1 MFKNISFLNLFQDQ
15 TEQFKRIAFYFITIC
30 CFFYTHV
37 PFGFESWTF
46 FASSIFAAALVVFK
60 IFVWDNDIFS
70 VKSKKE
76 PLSTAFCILAAWS
89 SLSLII
95 FSLKTLFLAY

>member
-1 MFKNISFLNLFQDQ
+1 MFKNILFLNLFQDQ
-15 TEQFKRIAFYFITIC
+15 SEQLKRIAFYFITAC

-46 FASSIFAAALVVFK
+46 FASAVFTAALGTFK

-70 VKSKKE
+70 VKIKKE
-76 PLSTAFCILAAWS
+76 PLFTVFCVLAAWS
-89 SLSLII
+89 SLSLMV
-95 FSLKTLFLAY
+95 FSFKTLVLTY

>member
-15 TEQFKRIAFYFITIC
+15 TEQLKRTAFYFVTAC

-46 FASSIFAAALVVFK
+46 FISSVFAAAFVTFK
-60 IFVWDNDIFS
+60 IFVWDNDIFTA
-70 VKSKKE
+70 KIKKE
-76 PLSTAFCILAAWS
+76 PLFTAFCILAAWS
-89 SLSLII
+89 SLSLIV
-95 FSLKTLFLAY
+95 FSLKTLVLVY